1 MKNYRI
7 TVSYDGTRYKGW
19 QVQKSTD
26 ETIQGKLQK
35 VIESICRHPV
45 EVIGSGR
52 TDAGVHAKG
61 QVANFHMEGD
71 FNELELLDRINHY
84 LPGDIAVTS
93 LSQVDDR
100 FHSRYKAKSKTYV
113 YRINTSNRSNVFE
126 HRFIYEYGQQLDEDR
141 MREGAELLL
150 GTHDFKSFCGNKK
163 MKKST
168 VRTIYAID
176 IERIGDELKI
186 SYTGDGFLQNMIRI
200 LTGTLV
206 EIGRGDRKPESVT
219 EILNAKDREVAGYTA
234 PPQGLILE
242 EVQY

>member
-26 ETIQGKLQK
+26 DTIQGKLQK
-35 VIESICRHPV
+35 VIESICNHPV

-52 TDAGVHAKG
+52 TDAGVHARG

-71 FNELELLDRINHY
+71 FDEEELLDSINHY

-100 FHSRYKAKSKTYV
+100 FHSRYNAKSKTYV
-113 YRINTSNRSNVFE
+113 YRINTGQRSNVFE
-126 HRFIYEYGQQLDEDR
+126 HRFVYEYGQPLDEGR
-141 MREGAELLL
+141 MREGAGLLL

-168 VRTIYAID
+168 VRTIYAIE
-176 IERIGDELKI
+176 IQRIGDEIKI

-200 LTGTLV
+200 LTGTLI

>member
-1 MKNYRI
+1 M
-7 TVSYDGTRYKGW
+7 
-19 QVQKSTD
+19 
-26 ETIQGKLQK
+26 
-35 VIESICRHPV
+35 
-45 EVIGSGR
+45 
-52 TDAGVHAKG
+52 
-61 QVANFHMEGD
+61 
-71 FNELELLDRINHY
+71 
-84 LPGDIAVTS
+84 
-93 LSQVDDR
+93 
-100 FHSRYKAKSKTYV
+100 
-113 YRINTSNRSNVFE
+113 
-126 HRFIYEYGQQLDEDR
+126 
-141 MREGAELLL
+141 L